1 MLRLVGPQVECLF
14 DLALPVEVPELPADL
29 AAIDALLIDRAL
41 LEPVAAAWD
50 ARALEFGRPSVPIDR
65 YVRLM
70 VIKTRTGWGYETL
83 VREVSDSLH
92 LRRFCRIA
100 LTERVPDESTIRKL
114 TRRLGP
120 EVIDE
125 ITRLVLEREL
135 REKRFVA
142 RAMRVDSTVV
152 EADVRYPND
161 AALAADA
168 TRVLAREAKK
178 VAGLAG
184 KGARGVTDRSRS
196 AGRKLREIGRTVARR
211 TGKAKSTVLRLTG
224 EAGELVKQSVRET
237 RRLASGLRERARG
250 RGARAKLTAARRL
263 DELVDRA
270 EKIARQIHQRLAG
283 EKITDRLVSMFDPD
297 ARPIRKGKLRAP
309 TEFGY
314 VFQFAEITENT
325 RRGARGLLLPAAT
338 ELGNVGED
346 ALLATTA
353 NELKRLGLLPRDVA
367 LDGGFRPG
375 PTATALPDAERVFI
389 AGRQSTGSRHSDR
402 RLAKYRVG
410 CEGRISHL
418 KRRYGTRR
426 SRLKGH
432 DGAQASVGWSILTYN
447 LDTLS
452 IRTA

>member
-1 MLRLVGPQVECLF
+1 MLRLVGSQVECLF
-14 DLALPVEVPELPADL
+14 DLGLPVEVPVLPADL
-29 AAIDALLIDRAL
+29 AAIDALLADPAL
-41 LEPVAAAWD
+41 LAPVVTAWD
-50 ARALEFGRPSVPIDR
+50 ARARERGRPSIPIER

-114 TRRLGP
+114 TRRLGV
-120 EVIDE
+120 EVVDE
-125 ITRLVLEREL
+125 ITRLVIDREL
-135 REKRFVA
+135 RERRFVA

-184 KGARGVTDRSRS
+184 KRARGVRDRSRS
-196 AGRKLREIGRTVARR
+196 AGRKLREISRTIARR
-211 TGKAKSTVLRLTG
+211 TGEAKSTVLRLTG

-237 RRLASGLRERARG
+237 RRLASRLRERSRG
-250 RGARAKLTAARRL
+250 RGAEAKLTAARRL
-263 DELVDRA
+263 EELADRA
-270 EKIARQIHQRLAG
+270 EKIARQIDQRLAG
-283 EKITDRLVSMFDPD
+283 EKINDRLVSMFDPD

-314 VFQFAEITENT
+314 VFQLAEITENT
-325 RRGARGLLLPAAT
+325 RRGARGLLLPAQTA
-338 ELGNVGED
+338 LGNPGED
-346 ALLATTA
+346 TLLARTA
-353 NELKRLGLLPRDVA
+353 EELSRLAITPRDVA

-375 PTATALPDAERVFI
+375 PTSTALPDARRVFI

-402 RLAKYRVG
+402 RLARYRVG

-418 KRRYGTRR
+418 KRRYGARRTRLR
-426 SRLKGH
+426 GQ
-432 DGAQASVGWSILTYN
+432 DGARTSVGWSVMAYN
-447 LDTLS
+447 LDTLA